1 MILPI
6 PVSRF
11 QSGDFGQTGF
21 PTKVEILV
29 LRANLGGKS
38 AADLPP
44 DLYKCGGSA
53 PPFIGGF
60 SAAFARCCL
69 CIAANLLVFTSPIT
83 RSFIT
88 PLVAQSLRSLS
99 LIAICDGESRC

>member
-21 PTKVEILV
+21 PTKVEIFV

-38 AADLPP
+38 AAGLPP

-53 PPFIGGF
+53 PPFFAGSFIP
-60 SAAFARCCL
+60 AFARCCL
-69 CIAANLLVFTSPIT
+69 YIAASLLVFPSHI
-83 RSFIT
+83 
-88 PLVAQSLRSLS
+88 VH
-99 LIAICDGESRC
+99 E